1 MVSITKCVS
10 VSLNMHYLA
19 EQEKVSWTEAARVG
33 MALLLA
39 ERGVKEYDN
48 KLNIVRKMEQYQ
60 KLSEETL
67 QKLAELENK
76 K

>member
-1 MVSITKCVS
+1 
-10 VSLNMHYLA
+10 MHYLA